1 MNKIRKFI
9 FEIFAISLC
18 VIGIIL
24 MFLPIY
30 TDIAILPFEDSQGNL
45 MTQTNFYEITP
56 FERLVDMKI
65 QSVFYLALLLFAIGI
80 LTTIFPLKN
89 KKKIKVEMHRMLM
102 AFSIVLL
109 IALLLLASVQVRMY

>member
-30 TDIAILPFEDSQGNL
+30 TDIAILPFEDSQGKL
-45 MTQTNFYEITP
+45 TTQTNFYEITP

-80 LTTIFPLKN
+80 LTTTFPLKN